1 MGLFDFISKFK
12 NTKNGVKLAKILNG
26 FTPIFSQFGQDIYA
40 SDVVQQAISCLVTEL
55 TKANPYHVMKDNE

>member
-26 FTPIFSQFGQDIYA
+26 FTPFFHNLVKIYM
-40 SDVVQQAISCLVTEL
+40 QA
-55 TKANPYHVMKDNE
+55 M